1 MGAGMFCLLGEW
13 LSQLWEYGRAE
24 GEEWEKE
31 WVEGGKELWEVIE
44 RFLEERGI

>member
-1 MGAGMFCLLGEW
+1 MEGQREVMA
-13 LSQLWEYGRAE
+13 